1 MFAEA
6 NSYNIELVTNMNKPF
21 LTLQI
26 RPEKLAADDEYQAFL
41 RAGDLSPDDTVR
53 VQLDRQSIPDDIDVR
68 D

>member
-1 MFAEA
+1 
-6 NSYNIELVTNMNKPF
+6 MNKPF